1 VPLTVC
7 EKQKG
12 SGLSPD
18 SLLTRALK
26 GRLTPEERLRFNVD
40 HVFRANENVI
50 ALETRK
56 DRIGRIL

>member
-1 VPLTVC
+1 
-7 EKQKG
+7 
-12 SGLSPD
+12 
-18 SLLTRALK
+18 LK